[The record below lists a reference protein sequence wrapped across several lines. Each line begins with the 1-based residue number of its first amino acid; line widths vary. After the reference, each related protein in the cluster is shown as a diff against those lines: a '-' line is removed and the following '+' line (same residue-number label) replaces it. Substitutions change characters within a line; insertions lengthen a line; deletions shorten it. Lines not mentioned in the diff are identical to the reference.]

1 VNVENADL
9 QRRLHRAVR
18 ALDDFPQPPGWNHS
32 EIQDIL
38 SGTQL
43 RTAAVLVGLVQRD
56 DGLAVLLTQRN
67 EHLTQHGGQ
76 ISFPGGAA
84 ESSDVDAIATALRE
98 TREEIGVGVESITP
112 FGYLDCF
119 ETVSGFSV
127 TPVVAE
133 IASSYVAAPDAREV
147 AAVFE
152 VPLAF
157 FMDENNLRRRRMEYR
172 GRPRDIF
179 EFHFGEKNIWGATA
193 AMLLSLVR
201 RLEAVT

>member
-1 VNVENADL
+1 
-9 QRRLHRAVR
+9 
-18 ALDDFPQPPGWNHS
+18 
-32 EIQDIL
+32 
-38 SGTQL
+38 
-43 RTAAVLVGLVQRD
+43 VGLVERD
-56 DGLAVLLTQRN
+56 TGFAVLLTQRN
-67 EHLTQHGGQ
+67 EHLTQHAGQ
-76 ISFPGGAA
+76 ISFPGGATETFDA
-84 ESSDVDAIATALRE
+84 DAIATALRE
-98 TREEIGVGVESITP
+98 TREEIGVGVESITA

-133 IASSYVAAPDAREV
+133 VASSYIAMPDPREV

>member
-1 VNVENADL
+1 VNVENAQL
-9 QRRLHRAVR
+9 HRRLLRAVR
-18 ALDDFPQPPGWNHS
+18 PLDDLPQPPGWNRS
-32 EIQDIL
+32 EIHDIL
-38 SGTQL
+38 PATPL
-43 RTAAVLVGLVQRD
+43 RAAAVLVGLVERD
-56 DGLAVLLTQRN
+56 AGFAVLLTQRN
-67 EHLTQHGGQ
+67 EHLTQHAGQ
-76 ISFPGGAA
+76 ISFPGGAT
-84 ESSDVDAIATALRE
+84 ETYDVDAIATALRE
-98 TREEIGVGVESITP
+98 TREEIGVGAESIMA

-133 IASSYVAAPDAREV
+133 IASSYIAVPDPREV

-201 RLEAVT
+201 RLEAVK

>member
-1 VNVENADL
+1 MSAEL
-9 QRRLHRAVR
+9 RRRLHRAVR
-18 ALDDFPQPPGWNHS
+18 SLDDLPKPPGWNHV
-32 EIQDIL
+32 EVRDIL
-38 SGTQL
+38 PASPL
-43 RTAAVLVGLVQRD
+43 RAAAVLVGIVERD
-56 DGLAVLLTQRN
+56 SGLTILLTQRT
-67 EHLTQHGGQ
+67 EQLTQHAGQ
-76 ISFPGGAA
+76 ISFPGGATEA
-84 ESSDVDAIATALRE
+84 DDRDAIATALRE
-98 TREEIGVGVESITP
+98 TREEIGVGAESITP

-127 TPVVAE
+127 IPIVAE
-133 IASSYVAAPDAREV
+133 IAPSYIATPEPREV

-172 GRPRDIF
+172 GRPRDIL

-201 RLEAVT
+201 RLEAIK